1 MIPERPVPSIKGR
14 RIVICDY
21 NALLLS
27 VTGLLRMSDYA
38 VFQAHDGYAAQE
50 LCTLLPNIELLIL
63 NTYRTGI
70 DVGELC
76 QNVRTH
82 KQGLPILHIGSTIPE
97 GLPDDVPTLAEDF
110 TAESLLLT
118 VRALVQPGL
127 MKGSVSLLS
136 KVEAVNAPNGRRR
149 EDTGPR
155 RVGPDNELKGG
166 E

>member
-1 MIPERPVPSIKGR
+1 MLAERPVPTIKGR

-27 VTGLLRMSDYA
+27 VTGLLRMSGYA

-50 LCTLLPNIELLIL
+50 LCILLPDIELLVL

-76 QNVRTH
+76 QNVRDIKH
-82 KQGLPILHIGSTIPE
+82 GLPVLHIGSTIPA
-97 GLPDDVPTLAEDF
+97 GLPADVPTLAEDF

-118 VRALVQPGL
+118 VRALVEPGP
-127 MKGSVSLLS
+127 MRTDPDSVESTIALDY
-136 KVEAVNAPNGRRR
+136 PNGRRR
-149 EDTGPR
+149 EDVGPR
-155 RVGPDNELKGG
+155 GSPTP
-166 E
+166 